1 MAAGFIV
8 TVEHNGETW
17 PLRGT
22 VWAYRME
29 RAQVFDTRAAAQAQ
43 LDKAGK
49 FMPAVVYR
57 KAQIVPTESDCPLHC
72 ARHAGD
78 GSPDDICPRCGLD
91 LDPWGRKDKEAAADC
106 AFCGALTYEPCA
118 RGPRQ
123 AACQRPILAR
133 IADDIPACVHCGRR
147 RKAGVYCQHA
157 IDASRRTL

>member
-57 KAQIVPTESDCPLHC
+57 KAQIVPTESDSN
-72 ARHAGD
+72 RHVM
-78 GSPDDICPRCGLD
+78 
-91 LDPWGRKDKEAAADC
+91 AAASDML
-106 AFCGALTYEPCA
+106 ALLEEINENERLTNSGTSQKVSAAIAKA
-118 RGPRQ
+118 R
-123 AACQRPILAR
+123 
-133 IADDIPACVHCGRR
+133 
-147 RKAGVYCQHA
+147 
-157 IDASRRTL
+157 ASQEKI